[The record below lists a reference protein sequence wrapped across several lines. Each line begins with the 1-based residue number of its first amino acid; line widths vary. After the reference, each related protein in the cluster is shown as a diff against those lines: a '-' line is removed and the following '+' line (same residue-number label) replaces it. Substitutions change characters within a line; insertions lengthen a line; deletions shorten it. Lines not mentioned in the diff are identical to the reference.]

1 MSTILQIV
9 ATLAVIIG
17 TFFSVVGILGYI
29 RLPDVYSRLHA
40 SGKVG
45 VFGVVLLLV
54 AAVVWTP
61 LGWGRGLLLIVL
73 LMVAGPV
80 TSHAIASAAYRI
92 GIPMKTAVRDD
103 LKSFS
108 TTGNQSGTEGNLE
121 EQRDNA
127 RN

>member
-1 MSTILQIV
+1 MSNILQIV